1 MASQDPLSYV
11 PAGFVLY
18 APPRFDVIEQA
29 KLLTVRP
36 TLCSYQAPI
45 GAVRILAT

>member
-1 MASQDPLSYV
+1 MVNQNPPSYV
-11 PAGFVLY
+11 PVGFVLY

-36 TLCSYQAPI
+36 TLHSY
-45 GAVRILAT
+45 